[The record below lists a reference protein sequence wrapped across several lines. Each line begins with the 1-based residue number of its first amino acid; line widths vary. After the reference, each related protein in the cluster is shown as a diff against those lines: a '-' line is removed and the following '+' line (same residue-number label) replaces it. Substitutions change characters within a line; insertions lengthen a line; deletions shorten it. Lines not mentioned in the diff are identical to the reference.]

1 MYVSRSKSMSLL
13 LVVVLLFFSSSCSVS
28 SGQYYVS
35 DDCSSVTQSPCNPL
49 SVYAGDMSQYNN
61 SIFYFIGTS
70 DINDDFKMTAVRN
83 VTLHGLDQSCLIS
96 SRSVK
101 RSILIHN
108 SNHVVF
114 SNMSVYHLGVI
125 AKSSN
130 NITITNSLFN
140 KISPNKGYL
149 SIKLSNVFDIKISS
163 SVFVNHIAAIT
174 YKPLPVC
181 STELPHYSLIVT
193 NVKLLNHSGIEVAAS
208 HGTSYNLSA
217 VFDNIYNM
225 LHGHFKFVLGECLF
239 SFYIK
244 NALFRSVFYSYSI
257 FSIILSENQKSNE
270 CKFPGIQLIST
281 FVIEDSQFLDNW
293 QGPSIYKDVYSP
305 RTPRNPF
312 IIIIIKSCLISNN
325 KGKGFSIDVKFLKS
339 IQINIT
345 DTKLIGNKA
354 AMILNCN
361 SISLSNVTVAK
372 GTSTG
377 LTLKTSIVTIENKLT
392 FKHNTGVVGG
402 GLAINDSSL
411 LILTSLANLKFIGNH
426 ASYKGGG
433 IYVEESSSSGIIL
446 EAPNIPLTLINNSAG
461 IFGDDIYGYT
471 KHGSNRFNLIN
482 PNISSTGDVL
492 KIWLCN
498 FTNLKNPSYE
508 QIYPGQALKF
518 YVALLGYNYFGSL
531 NVTDGILEI
540 HDGSAQHMVDYVYA
554 RPKPNS
560 NCSLIEYTPNH
571 PPSHVK
577 HDLVFH
583 TKKSHHIYWDYI
595 VNECPT
601 GFSVDVSQ
609 GRFTCACSVSVS
621 RENVTCDITSLNITH
636 NGLLWIGTYDT
647 STPFNA
653 NAANPNACIINEDC
667 LLYCSPNPVTFK
679 LNDTDTQCVD
689 NRGHRMCG
697 SCTEGYSLLMGS
709 NKCGQ
714 CHDNYM
720 MIAWIALFS
729 VMGVLLVV
737 LLIALNLTVSVGTLN
752 GLLFYANIVKLY
764 EPVFSRKRTLP
775 VLSQVISW
783 INLDFG
789 FEICFYN
796 GMDSY
801 TKQWLQF
808 AFPLYLWIIIIII
821 IQLCKRYGKISRL
834 MGSHAVP
841 VLSTLFLLS
850 YTKLVRTIV
859 TILHKREV
867 TLHCKNESVRSVS
880 LWYEDPN
887 VEYAKGK
894 HAGLFGFALLVSV
907 FFVIPYTLFLLL
919 NPFYEKYLSNFQ
931 LLNRLWNHFK
941 PIIDAYSGPMKDEYR
956 FWPGLLLVA
965 RIPVLLSVTLA
976 DSFIQSQHFLL
987 SMLLTVL
994 AIVLS
999 LGHCFGG
1006 VYKKR
1011 MNNVLE
1017 VWFLFNLCIMVGLSV
1032 AINEDSKVLIW
1043 YNTCLSVF
1051 IVTFVLIFAYHLYL
1065 QLSHM
1070 KCYDALI
1077 KKLFK
1082 KQDEDDDP
1090 LLDVT
1095 ERHLTVDEQ
1104 RRAIV
1109 PSSTDYVRR
1118 ESVVDLF

>member
-1 MYVSRSKSMSLL
+1 MSLL

-70 DINDDFKMTAVRN
+70 DINDDVNMTAVRN
-83 VTLHGLDQSCLIS
+83 VTLHGLDQSCLID
-96 SRSVK
+96 SRSNK
-101 RSILIHN
+101 RSILIYN
-108 SNHVVF
+108 SSHVII
-114 SNMSVYHLGVI
+114 SNMSVYNLGVI
-125 AKSSN
+125 ARSSN
-130 NITITNSLFN
+130 NITITNSSFN
-140 KISPNKGYL
+140 VTEAAKTWFP
-149 SIKLSNVFDIKISS
+149 IKLNNAFDLNILS
-163 SVFVNHIAAIT
+163 SVFIHRGIGIT
-174 YKPLPVC
+174 YEPLPVC

-193 NVKLLNHSGIEVAAS
+193 NTLFYDCGIKLYIL
-208 HGTSYNLSA
+208 HGASYNLSA
-217 VFDNIYNM
+217 LFHNYYNK
-225 LHGHFKFVLGECLF
+225 LHSNSKFVLGDSLF

-244 NALFRSVFYSYSI
+244 DSLFRSAPSLYVFCI
-257 FSIILSENQKSNE
+257 TFSTKLNPKK
-270 CKFPGIQLIST
+270 CKFPRIQLIST
-281 FVIEDSQFLDNW
+281 FVIEESQFLDSW
-293 QGPSIYKDVYSP
+293 YGIRISRFPSLS
-305 RTPRNPF
+305 RAFSNHF
-312 IIIIIKSCLISNN
+312 IIIIIKSCLIANN
-325 KGKGFSIDVKFLKS
+325 IVRGLEIEENFLTS
-339 IQINIT
+339 VQINIT
-345 DTKLIGNKA
+345 DTVFIGNIA
-354 AMILNCN
+354 NVILHSNA
-361 SISLSNVTVAK
+361 ISLSNVTVANS
-372 GTSTG
+372 TSTG
-377 LTLKTSIVTIENKLT
+377 LTLIASLVTIENKLT

-402 GLAINDSSL
+402 GLAINDSSQ
-411 LILTSLANLKFIGNH
+411 LIILSSANLEFIDNH

-433 IYVEESSSSGIIL
+433 IYVDKTSNSGIIL
-446 EAPNIPLTLINNSAG
+446 DASNIPLTLINNSAG

-471 KHGSNRFNLIN
+471 TNHGSNQFNLTN
-482 PNISSTGDVL
+482 SNISSTGVVR
-492 KIWLCN
+492 KIYFCTFN
-498 FTNLKNPSYE
+498 KKASNK

-518 YVALLGYNYFGSL
+518 HIVLLGYDYFGSL

-540 HDGSAQHMVDYVYA
+540 CDGLSRDSTHIVDHVYV
-554 RPKPNS
+554 RSKPDS
-560 NCSLIEYTPNH
+560 NCSSLIEYKPNH
-571 PPSHVK
+571 PPSHVERTILFFAK
-577 HDLVFH
+577 TSD
-583 TKKSHHIYWDYI
+583 SIYGNYI
-595 VNECPT
+595 VNECPI
-601 GFSVDVSQ
+601 GFSVDSSQ
-609 GRFTCACSVSVS
+609 GRFICACSQSVS
-621 RENVTCDITSLNITH
+621 RENVTCNITSLNITH

-647 STPFNA
+647 STPFND
-653 NAANPNACIINEDC
+653 NETNPNACIINEDC
-667 LLYCSPNPVTFK
+667 LLYCSPYPVTFH

-689 NRGHRMCG
+689 NRGQKMCG

-720 MIAWIALFS
+720 MMIAWIALFA

-737 LLIALNLTVSVGTLN
+737 VLIALNLTVSVGTLN

-764 EPVFSRKRTLP
+764 EPVFSRKGALP

-801 TKQWLQF
+801 AKQWLQF

-821 IQLCKRYGKISRL
+821 IQLCRRYGKISRL

-841 VLSTLFLLS
+841 VLSTIFLLS

-859 TILHKREV
+859 IVLHKREV
-867 TLHCKNESVRSVS
+867 TLHCTNESVRSVS

-887 VEYAKGK
+887 VEYAKRK
-894 HAGLFGFALLVSV
+894 HAGLFGFALLVTV

-919 NPFYEKYLSNFQ
+919 NSFYEKYFSNFKFF
-931 LLNRLWNHFK
+931 RKFWSRFK

-965 RIPVLLSVTLA
+965 RIPVLLSVTLV
-976 DSFIQSQHFLL
+976 DSFIQSHHFLL

-999 LGHCFGG
+999 LGYCFGG
-1006 VYKKR
+1006 VYKKG
-1011 MNNVLE
+1011 MNNLLE
-1017 VWFLFNLCIMVGLSV
+1017 VWFLLNLCIMASLSV
-1032 AINEDSKVLIW
+1032 AFTDESKVLIW
-1043 YNTCLSVF
+1043 HNTCLSVF
-1051 IVTFVLIFAYHLYL
+1051 IFSFILIVVYHLHL
-1065 QLSHM
+1065 QLSHLE
-1070 KCYDALI
+1070 CYDALI

-1095 ERHLTVDEQ
+1095 ESHLTVDQQ
-1104 RRAIV
+1104 RREIV
-1109 PSSTDYVRR
+1109 PSSDFCRR